1 MSAQSTPSLRVSRR
15 DVVRFAVVGG
25 VVGVLAGCTSSSNDK
40 PAPPSPGGPEDPDR
54 KLRAQVGADQDRL
67 TALYA
72 AADVPSRA
80 QKTVTELGA
89 RHLAYGQAINPV
101 KPSAAPSGATA
112 SGSADSRVPVTAL
125 GLKGLRKAELVSSST
140 LIAQANKAV
149 DPDLARLLVLAAA
162 GSAAAAESLRMVA
175 NG

>member
-1 MSAQSTPSLRVSRR
+1 
-15 DVVRFAVVGG
+15 VVRFAVVGG
-25 VVGVLAGCTSSSNDK
+25 VVGTLAGCTSSSNDK
-40 PAPPSPGGPEDPDR
+40 PVPPSPGGPEDPDR
-54 KLRAQVGADQDRL
+54 ELRAQVGADQGRL

-80 QKTVTELGA
+80 MKTVTELGA

-101 KPSAAPSGATA
+101 KPSATPSGASPSGATS
-112 SGSADSRVPVTAL
+112 SGSAVPQAPVTAL
-125 GLKGLRKAELVSSST
+125 GLKGLRKAELASSAT